1 MKRTRTSNAWLRE
14 HVNDTYVQR
23 AKSEGYRSRAAF
35 KLMEIDD
42 RDHLIRAG
50 EVVVDLGATPGG
62 WSQVAAKRMQGKGR
76 VIALDL
82 LEMEP
87 LHGVEFIQGDFR
99 EDVVLN
105 QLETTLAGEKVGL
118 VLSDMAPNMSGILLS
133 DQARVMH
140 LAELGMAF
148 SREWLKPEGAFLVKV
163 FQGHGYEDFV
173 REMRQTFK
181 TVTTR
186 KPEASRDRSAEVY
199 LLGRGLRQGNPGDSA

>member
-1 MKRTRTSNAWLRE
+1 MKRTRTSNAWLHE
-14 HVNDTYVQR
+14 HVTDPYVQR
-23 AKSEGYRSRAAF
+23 AKAEGFRSRAAF

-62 WSQVAAKRMQGKGR
+62 WSQIAAKRMHGKGR

-99 EDVVLN
+99 EDDVLQ
-105 QLETTLAGEKVGL
+105 QLEAMLGGEKVGL
-118 VLSDMAPNMSGILLS
+118 VLSDMAPNMSGILVS

-140 LAELGMAF
+140 LAELGLEF
-148 SREWLKPEGAFLVKV
+148 SRNWLKPGGAFLVKV
-163 FQGHGYEDFV
+163 FQGYGYEDFV
-173 REMRQTFK
+173 REMKEVFK
-181 TVTTR
+181 SVSTR
-186 KPEASRDRSAEVY
+186 KPDASRDRSAEVY
-199 LLGRGLRQGNPGDSA
+199 LLGKGLKA

>member
-14 HVNDTYVQR
+14 HVNDPYVQR
-23 AKSEGYRSRAAF
+23 AKAEGYRSRASF
-35 KLMEIDD
+35 KLMEIDE
-42 RDHLIRAG
+42 RDHLIRSG

-82 LEMEP
+82 LEMDP

-99 EDVVLN
+99 EDEVLAE
-105 QLETTLAGEKVGL
+105 LERTLAGQKVGL

-140 LAELGMAF
+140 LAELGLEF
-148 SREWLKPEGAFLVKV
+148 SRNWLKADGAFLVKV
-163 FQGHGYEDFV
+163 FQGYGFEDFV
-173 REMRQTFK
+173 REMRQVFTS
-181 TVTTR
+181 VSSR
-186 KPEASRDRSAEVY
+186 KPDASRDRSAEVY
-199 LLGRGLRQGNPGDSA
+199 LLGKGLKG

>member
-23 AKSEGYRSRAAF
+23 AKAEGYRSRASF

-42 RDHLIRAG
+42 RDHLIRSG

-62 WSQVAAKRMQGKGR
+62 WSQVAAQRMQGKGR

-87 LHGVEFIQGDFR
+87 LRGVDFIQGDFR
-99 EDVVLN
+99 EEEVLLN
-105 QLETTLAGEKVGL
+105 LEKMLNGEKVGL

-140 LAELGMAF
+140 LAELGLEF
-148 SREWLKPEGAFLVKV
+148 SRNWLKPEGAFLVKV
-163 FQGHGYEDFV
+163 FQGYGFEDFV
-173 REMRQTFK
+173 REMRQIFK
-181 TVTTR
+181 SVSSR
-186 KPEASRDRSAEVY
+186 KPDASRDRSAEVY
-199 LLGRGLRQGNPGDSA
+199 LLGKVLKSA

>member
-14 HVNDTYVQR
+14 HVNDPYVQR
-23 AKSEGYRSRAAF
+23 AKAEGYRSRASF

-62 WSQVAAKRMQGKGR
+62 WSQVAAKRLHGKGR

-82 LEMEP
+82 LAMEP

-99 EDVVLN
+99 EDEVLAE
-105 QLETTLAGEKVGL
+105 LENALAGQRVGL

-140 LAELGMAF
+140 LAELGLEF
-148 SREWLKPEGAFLVKV
+148 SRNWLKPDGAFLVKV
-163 FQGHGYEDFV
+163 FQGYGYEDFV
-173 REMRQTFK
+173 REMRQVF
-181 TVTTR
+181 VSVSSR
-186 KPEASRDRSAEVY
+186 KPDASRDRSAEVY
-199 LLGRGLRQGNPGDSA
+199 LLGKGLKN